1 MEVKFDLKGAERKKL
16 AQAVSELLETPLS
29 YRGAPTFS
37 YETGGYSIDKDG
49 TITGQDNRGLIADL
63 SGLYSLMP
71 AEKTYDVEPS
81 AGIEDAPPIVS
92 IGGDTRP
99 NYDCDYNAEGPQASE
114 CENQDVLTIEMPL
127 DGFTEEALANLDK
140 LIASKASLIRKAIS
154 ADDLQV
160 ERTDGSLKFPWFGFS
175 EDGETVAAYTRF
187 ISALCAAAKEHKR
200 VTAREK
206 EVENEKFAFRVF
218 LIRLGF
224 VGTEFKQTRKI
235 LLKNLSGNSA
245 FKDGKPAGKESD
257 AE

>member
-1 MEVKFDLKGAERKKL
+1 MEIRYNLTGAERKRL

-29 YRGAPTFS
+29 YKGAPTFA
-37 YETGGYSIDKDG
+37 YEAGAYRIDKAG
-49 TITGQDNRGLIADL
+49 TINGPDNWELAADL
-63 SGLYSLMP
+63 SGLYSFV
-71 AEKTYDVEPS
+71 AVEKTYDVEPS
-81 AGIEDAPPIVS
+81 SGIEDALPIVCF
-92 IGGDTRP
+92 GGGTRP
-99 NYDCDYNAEGPQASE
+99 NYDCDYNAEGPQASD
-114 CENQDVLTIEMPL
+114 CENQDALTIEMPL

-140 LIASKASLIRKAIS
+140 LIASKASLIRKAIG
-154 ADDLQV
+154 ADDLMVVKTEDKLQ
-160 ERTDGSLKFPWFGFS
+160 FPWFWFS

-206 EVENEKFAFRVF
+206 DVENEKFAFRVF

-224 VGTEFKQTRKI
+224 VGTEFKQARKI

-245 FKDGKPAGKESD
+245 FKGGRPAVKEGD